1 MLFTN
6 LRQKNNTVDVTR
18 SLCALTIAIAL
29 SSTAKNAR
37 AQSELLIEKTNIE
50 FQSSRIVSASAGISK
65 TFAMNLSSDHQPN
78 RYDFVS
84 FAAKRNCQVPLPSL
98 GSLSPFPIA
107 LRLGVMLSPN
117 TKFVGGADITLNGL
131 KLLPGFSSRID
142 ADVFLDLN
150 RRGVSTLIPVTFD
163 QLYTKNIALGSRI
176 YFGGGIGAYIGSVTR
191 FGGKVFVGAG
201 LKSNLGI
208 EGTAHFYNTGEPLLT
223 VQARVSL

>member
-1 MLFTN
+1 MQFMQV
-6 LRQKNNTVDVTR
+6 RQIEKFSPRIR
-18 SLCALTIAIAL
+18 SLCSHIAPALLIIGSTTVQAQTKPRTEKTIETLQSSNFVSKSQGVSKTYALDL
-29 SSTAKNAR
+29 SSVSQPHRFSLASGSVKNR
-37 AQSELLIEKTNIE
+37 
-50 FQSSRIVSASAGISK
+50 
-65 TFAMNLSSDHQPN
+65 
-78 RYDFVS
+78 
-84 FAAKRNCQVPLPSL
+84 CQVPLPSL

-117 TKFVGGADITLNGL
+117 TKFVGGADVTLNGL

-163 QLYTKNIALGSRI
+163 QVYTKNIVLGSRVYI
-176 YFGGGIGAYIGSVTR
+176 GGGVGAYIGEVTR

-223 VQARVSL
+223 IQARVSL

>member
-1 MLFTN
+1 MLFKN
-6 LRQKNNTVDVTR
+6 LSQKNKSGNVSR
-18 SLCALTIAIAL
+18 SLSVIIAPIAL
-29 SSTAKNAR
+29 IYASMSAQ
-37 AQSELLIEKTNIE
+37 AQSELLSEKTNIE
-50 FQSSRIVSASAGISK
+50 FRSSSFVSSSAGASK
-65 TFAMNLSSDHQPN
+65 TFAMDFSSDHQPN
-78 RYDFVS
+78 RNS
-84 FAAKRNCQVPLPSL
+84 SAATRLKRNCQVPLPSL

-117 TKFVGGADITLNGL
+117 TKFVGGADVTLNGL